1 MPTPLRSQLI
11 LPASSL
17 LAGVMTGKLLVTQ
30 PTNPPPENTVTAAES
45 AAVETD
51 ATSKNVAG
59 AALNA
64 ATKSTFTNL
73 PLPQQLETLIRIS
86 KQAAENPS
94 VQLLLAQIA
103 NDLPAPV
110 LEELLSSLAGRKD
123 GPFLATTLLAER
135 LAAIDPSK
143 AIELGTQHKSPQ
155 IVEAGLSVLL
165 AKNAADAIKAL
176 AALPKDI
183 SASLSNIEQSGLVTP
198 GGSFSDAVRVIQSQ
212 PNLLENVANAKQ
224 WEVSKILGALAA
236 KTAATDPALALAEI
250 RASAAEIVNSNPKR
264 DPATSDLQIAKQRDA
279 LVSQIAGNAVN
290 HLRFESGPDASK
302 LFDALKDTEKK
313 VWSFSIEA
321 VTRYNHSGS
330 ETAISFAESQASKE
344 NMSSAASGVWWAL
357 ANQDRPAA
365 LAWIESLPPG
375 AFREGTLK
383 SVMMDAWNRSKSWG
397 DPDVAMTAA
406 ATLLS
411 RGSQVDYYAAMLSDR
426 HFAYN
431 DGRTRAEFIAEL
443 PLTPQEK
450 TDLERRLAPVKPR

>member
-11 LPASSL
+11 LPAASL
-17 LAGVMTGKLLVTQ
+17 LAGVVAGKLLVSPEANPIET
-30 PTNPPPENTVTAAES
+30 PTTVSPKVSSADTSSASES
-45 AAVETD
+45 
-51 ATSKNVAG
+51 VAG
-59 AALNA
+59 ATSNTTSPSSFA
-64 ATKSTFTNL
+64 SL
-73 PLPQQLETLIRIS
+73 PRPQQLDTLVRIS
-86 KQAAENPS
+86 RQTSENPS
-94 VQLLLAQIA
+94 LQLLLAQLA
-103 NDLPAPV
+103 TDLPAPI
-110 LEELLSSLAGRKD
+110 LEELLTSLAGRTD

-135 LAAIDPSK
+135 LAATDPAR
-143 AIELGTQHKSPQ
+143 AIELGTNQKSTQ

-165 AKNAADAIKAL
+165 ARNAADAIKVMSN
-176 AALPKDI
+176 LPKDLNVN
-183 SASLSNIEQSGLVTP
+183 LSNIEQAGLVTP
-198 GGSFSDAVRVIQSQ
+198 GGSFADAVRAIQSQ
-212 PNLLENVANAKQ
+212 PSLLENVANSKQ

-236 KTAATDPALALAEI
+236 KTASTDPALALAEI
-250 RASAAEIVNSNPKR
+250 RASAAEIVNANPKR
-264 DPATSDLQIAKQRDA
+264 DPAASDIQIAKQRDA
-279 LVSQIAGNAVN
+279 LISQIAGNAVTR
-290 HLRFESGPDASK
+290 LRFESGPDASK

-321 VTRYNHSGS
+321 VTRFNHSGT

-397 DPDVAMTAA
+397 DPDIATSAA
-406 ATLLS
+406 ASLLS

-426 HFAYN
+426 HFGYN

-443 PLTPQEK
+443 PLSQQEK
-450 TDLERRLAPVKPR
+450 ADLERRLAPVKSR